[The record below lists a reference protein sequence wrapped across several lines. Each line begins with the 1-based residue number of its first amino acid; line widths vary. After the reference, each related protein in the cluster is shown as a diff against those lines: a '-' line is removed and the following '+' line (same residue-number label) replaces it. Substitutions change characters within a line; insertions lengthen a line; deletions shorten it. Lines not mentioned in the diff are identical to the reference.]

1 MSSLFTG
8 GVMSLIPRVAEYT
21 RERICREFDNLGPDT
36 CRAEIS
42 QLLNQSNPELLDMAT
57 KCAVDVSRS
66 SGEPEKVLVGF
77 CMFYRLLLAQ
87 AAAARDH
94 GVSGIDGANGAG
106 LPRVTLA
113 TRNLIVKQIDEAG
126 SDAFTRSAI
135 ADLEHNNPELLYM
148 ADDFASRH
156 EDYLGV
162 MQGFALL
169 YSSLIAQCAA
179 DRLRLN

>member
-1 MSSLFTG
+1 
-8 GVMSLIPRVAEYT
+8 MSLIPRVAEYT

-36 CRAEIS
+36 CRSEIS

-57 KCAVDVSRS
+57 KCAVDVSRNT
-66 SGEPEKVLVGF
+66 GEPEKIMVGF

-87 AAAARDH
+87 AAATSGPD
-94 GVSGIDGANGAG
+94 VSGINGAPRPG

-113 TRNLIVKQIDEAG
+113 TRNLMVKQIDRSG
-126 SDAFTRSAI
+126 PDAFTRSAI
-135 ADLEHNNPELLYM
+135 ADLEHSNPELLCM

-169 YSSLIAQCAA
+169 YSSLVAQCAA